1 MGDLM
6 LRFDSGRLWVELLWD
21 GDRRGEVGWRLE
33 GEWVVLLFL
42 GYFIDLASLLLLSLL
57 TALLFDIVLR
67 ERLVN
72 VGYYYS
78 SCGRIP
84 IILFFIAGRIC

>member
-1 MGDLM
+1 M
-6 LRFDSGRLWVELLWD
+6 LRFDSGRLWVEVLRD
-21 GDRRGEVGWRLE
+21 GDLGGEFGCCRMAGGDML
-33 GEWVVLLFL
+33 VLLFL
-42 GYFIDLASLLLLSLL
+42 DYFTNLASLLLSPVLL